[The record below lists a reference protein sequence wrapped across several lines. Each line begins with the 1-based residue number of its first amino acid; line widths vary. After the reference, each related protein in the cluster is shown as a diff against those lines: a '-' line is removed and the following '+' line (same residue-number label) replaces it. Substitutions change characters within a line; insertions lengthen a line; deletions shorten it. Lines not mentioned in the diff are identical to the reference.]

1 MPNDEYYF
9 YANLNFIF
17 NYNEANKTI
26 LDRNKSCNDKI
37 SFIQNKTKN
46 IASKVR
52 TLQFNDSLKT
62 QVLRQITNIDTV
74 ITGFSKKIKNS
85 YDTISFVKKEANKLS
100 SSKEPIGIKFKKSQI
115 LFEKLT
121 NKHSQIDMIE
131 KILFSMEKHLNS
143 ITLNGN
149 ILRPSLDKILDILK
163 KCLKET
169 EEHNISKLKRA
180 QQQFEKSKELN
191 DFMYG
196 KRNPKL
202 AHLLSL
208 DSAVPVDA
216 DVIDKKT
223 KKITKPAIPSKL
235 MTPFGPVWVK
245 RSNSDSSRMIYLIYL
260 NQQCSKDLKYDE
272 MCKELDWKF
281 NSNFNSEIK
290 DLYRKRAIEGIIKP
304 IIKYISQPLTKSQN
318 TTSKYGNIIMQQI
331 MLSTVKY
338 NYPISRYLTKS
349 QKEAAAFLCG
359 VLLLSESHEF
369 RNPTGGKFERKAM
382 KNVLR
387 LAKNGCLNPFSKV
400 FSNAKGRYIP
410 AHNKSENEDEIFP
423 GGQRQASM
431 LINLHAIKY
440 SYLCANALAKNID
453 ANSETFKTDYI
464 NKVTTELIRIN
475 DTWNNRKVMLLQG
488 KISPRFKTNPQ
499 YLDNKLTYDQ
509 FAKGFKFLNKF
520 KTADKDDTFDIDE
533 LPDKPANS
541 LLSSIK
547 ILTKMKNIKKVNKLL
562 NNSL

>member
-26 LDRNKSCNDKI
+26 LDRNKSCHDKI
-37 SFIQNKTKN
+37 GFIQNKTKTT
-46 IASKVR
+46 ASKVR

-74 ITGFSKKIKNS
+74 ITGFSKKIRNS
-85 YDTISFVKKEANKLS
+85 YDTILFVKKEANKLS

-131 KILFSMEKHLNS
+131 RILFSMEKHLNS

-149 ILRPSLDKILDILK
+149 ILKPSLDKILDILK

-169 EEHNISKLKRA
+169 EEYNISKLKRA

-208 DSAVPVDA
+208 DSSVPVDSA
-216 DVIDKKT
+216 T
-223 KKITKPAIPSKL
+223 PSKL

-260 NQQCSKDLKYDE
+260 NQQCSKNLKYDE
-272 MCKELDWKF
+272 MCEQL
-281 NSNFNSEIK
+281 
-290 DLYRKRAIEGIIKP
+290 DLYDDEYEQEYDRDGLIKLFSGKLEYSLDDMIHTIDV
-304 IIKYISQPLTKSQN
+304 IIKYINQPLDKDQNFLGTKKNFSSPQYLF
-318 TTSKYGNIIMQQI
+318 SFIKHGW
-331 MLSTVKY
+331 
-338 NYPISRYLTKS
+338 PISKKLNPK

-387 LAKNGCLNPFSKV
+387 LAKNGCINPFSKV

-410 AHNKSENEDEIFP
+410 AHNKSENEAKTFP
-423 GGQRQASM
+423 GGQRQASI
-431 LINLHAIKY
+431 LINLHEINIRYFLTNSDFDEKKKDAMADEFERDFIEQIKKFGEIEKLSKDTLKTLREGKTPKAI
-440 SYLCANALAKNID
+440 LNNANLEKIKVD
-453 ANSETFKTDYI
+453 I
-464 NKVTTELIRIN
+464 NK
-475 DTWNNRKVMLLQG
+475 
-488 KISPRFKTNPQ
+488 
-499 YLDNKLTYDQ
+499 
-509 FAKGFKFLNKF
+509 GFLFIKKF
-520 KTADKDDTFDIDE
+520 KNANKTTTFDIKE
-533 LPDKPANS
+533 LPDKPNS
-541 LLSSIK
+541 SFLAKLK
-547 ILTKMKNIKKVNKLL
+547 IITKTKNIKRMNKLM
-562 NNSL
+562 NNSI